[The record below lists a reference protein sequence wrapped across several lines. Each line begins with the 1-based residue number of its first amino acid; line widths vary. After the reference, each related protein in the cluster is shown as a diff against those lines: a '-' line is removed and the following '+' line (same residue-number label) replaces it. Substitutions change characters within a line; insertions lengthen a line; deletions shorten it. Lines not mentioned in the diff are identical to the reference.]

1 MRAGRAWRKLFI
13 MPLTSQGF
21 ADRIARLRA
30 DLSEQARRV
39 RSLIEGAF
47 DACFS
52 KDAVSA
58 QRVIDLDE
66 VIDRVDVDLEKAC
79 VALLSDACG
88 SATATIAPEQLR
100 MVLTIVKVNNELER
114 IADAGVYIAELA
126 IRLSKDGNPL
136 PDTLRVITNSVVG
149 ILRDAST
156 SLDKLDANLAKVV
169 LASEEA
175 VEAFKTAILRDLTVQ
190 VAAGRMSVDTAF
202 VLQEITTQC
211 EVMAGHCT
219 NIAEQ
224 ALYVASGKIVRHM
237 QGHWEEVPQGR

>member
-1 MRAGRAWRKLFI
+1 
-13 MPLTSQGF
+13 MPITSQGF

-47 DACFS
+47 DAAFS
-52 KDAVSA
+52 RDADA
-58 QRVIDLDE
+58 ARKVIDLDE

-79 VALLSDACG
+79 VALLTDACG
-88 SATATIAPEQLR
+88 SNAAIDPDQLR
-100 MVLTIVKVNNELER
+100 MVLTVVKVNNELER

-126 IRLSKDGNPL
+126 VRLADQRNPL

-156 SLDKLDANLAKVV
+156 ALDKLDPNLAKVV

-175 VEAFKTAILRDLTVQ
+175 VEAFKTAIIRDLTVQ
-190 VAAGRMSVDTAF
+190 VAAGRMSVDMAF
-202 VLQEITTQC
+202 LLQEITTQC

>member
-1 MRAGRAWRKLFI
+1 

-21 ADRIARLRA
+21 ADRISRLRA

-47 DACFS
+47 DACFT
-52 KDAVSA
+52 KDADAA
-58 QRVIDLDE
+58 QKVIDLDE
-66 VIDRVDVDLEKAC
+66 HIDRVDVELEKAC
-79 VALLSDACG
+79 VALLAEACG
-88 SATATIAPEQLR
+88 SNSVIGGEQLR

-114 IADAGVYIAELA
+114 IADAGVYIAEQAVRLA
-126 IRLSKDGNPL
+126 AQEAPL
-136 PDTLRVITNSVVG
+136 PETLRVITNSVVG
-149 ILRDAST
+149 ILRDASIA
-156 SLDKLDANLAKVV
+156 LDKLDANLARVV

-190 VAAGRMSVDTAF
+190 VAAGRMSVDMAF
-202 VLQEITTQC
+202 TVQEITTQC

-237 QGHWEEVPQGR
+237 QGHWIDVPQNG